1 MTPKTPLNP
10 EEALAAST
18 PTQPKAEGIR
28 RQQLSHQEFFKL
40 CQWLQRNRKELLEVP
55 TTLTALANIASMAS
69 SMNRPIS
76 PSSIAS
82 ALEATGLRMKT
93 SSLNRR
99 ASGKDHSEDIKRIAR
114 LLLGLIEGA
123 TVAES
128 DVEWLKEQ
136 L

>member
-28 RQQLSHQEFFKL
+28 RQQLSHQEF
-40 CQWLQRNRKELLEVP
+40 RKELLEVP